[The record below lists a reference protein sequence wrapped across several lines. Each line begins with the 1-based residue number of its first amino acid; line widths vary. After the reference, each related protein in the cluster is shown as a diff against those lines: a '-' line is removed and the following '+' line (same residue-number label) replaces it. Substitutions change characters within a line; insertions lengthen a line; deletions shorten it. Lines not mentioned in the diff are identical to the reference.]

1 MTTAKGREE
10 LDAVAAKVLE
20 GLDDI
25 LRVMQRAAE
34 EIACG
39 KRPEEVDI
47 SGLPL
52 YMARSKEDQS
62 GQVRGVVYAMDYD
75 DYLEMLDRVATES
88 GLCLEELT
96 ELEVNL
102 PQMEFGEDLV
112 TGGFEDFKGICVE
125 RHNQCILQLMEAVFV
140 LLQGRGLSVACIPD
154 EDVLLYLPLRCSP
167 EESPPEMCIRDR
179 PGRQHQAGA

>member
-1 MTTAKGREE
+1 MTTANGKDMLET
-10 LDAVAAKVLE
+10 VASKVLE
-20 GLDDI
+20 RLDDV

-34 EIACG
+34 GIASG
-39 KRPEEVDI
+39 KPPEEIDI

-52 YMARSKEDQS
+52 YMARSKEDQF
-62 GQVRGVVYAMDYD
+62 GRVRGVVYAMDYD
-75 DYLEMLDRVATES
+75 QYMEMLDQGATGS

-125 RHNQCILQLMEAVFV
+125 RHNQCILELMEAVSI
-140 LLQGRGLSVACIPD
+140 LLQRRGLSVACVPD
-154 EDVLLYLPLRCSP
+154 EDVLFYLPLK
-167 EESPPEMCIRDR
+167 
-179 PGRQHQAGA
+179 

>member
-1 MTTAKGREE
+1 MTTANGKDMLEN
-10 LDAVAAKVLE
+10 VASKVLE
-20 GLDDI
+20 ELGDI

-34 EIACG
+34 EIASG
-39 KRPEEVDI
+39 KPPEEIDI

-52 YMARSKEDQS
+52 YMARSKEDPS
-62 GQVRGVVYAMDYD
+62 SRVRGVVYAMDYD
-75 DYLEMLDRVATES
+75 QYMAMLDQVATKS

-125 RHNQCILQLMEAVFV
+125 SHNQCILELMEAVLV
-140 LLQGRGLSVACIPD
+140 LLQRRGLSVACIPD
-154 EDVLLYLPLRCSP
+154 EDVLFYLPLK
-167 EESPPEMCIRDR
+167 
-179 PGRQHQAGA
+179 

>member
-1 MTTAKGREE
+1 MTTANGKDMLET
-10 LDAVAAKVLE
+10 VASKVLE
-20 GLDDI
+20 RLDDV

-34 EIACG
+34 GIASG
-39 KRPEEVDI
+39 KPPEEIDI

-62 GQVRGVVYAMDYD
+62 GRVRGVVYAMDYD
-75 DYLEMLDRVATES
+75 QYMEMLDQVATSS

-96 ELEVNL
+96 ELEINL

-125 RHNQCILQLMEAVFV
+125 RNNQCILELMEAVSI
-140 LLQGRGLSVACIPD
+140 LLQRRGLSVACVPD
-154 EDVLLYLPLRCSP
+154 EDVLFYLPLK
-167 EESPPEMCIRDR
+167 
-179 PGRQHQAGA
+179 

>member
-1 MTTAKGREE
+1 MTTANGKDMLET
-10 LDAVAAKVLE
+10 VASKVLE

-34 EIACG
+34 DIASG
-39 KRPEEVDI
+39 KPPEEIDI

-62 GQVRGVVYAMDYD
+62 GRVRGVVYAMDYD
-75 DYLEMLDRVATES
+75 QYMEMLDQVATSS

-125 RHNQCILQLMEAVFV
+125 RHNQCILELMEAVSV
-140 LLQGRGLSVACIPD
+140 LLQRQGLSVACIPD
-154 EDVLLYLPLRCSP
+154 EDVLLYLPLK
-167 EESPPEMCIRDR
+167 
-179 PGRQHQAGA
+179 

>member
-1 MTTAKGREE
+1 MTTANGKYMLET
-10 LDAVAAKVLE
+10 VASKVLE
-20 GLDDI
+20 GLDDV

-34 EIACG
+34 DIASG
-39 KRPEEVDI
+39 KPPEEIDI

-62 GQVRGVVYAMDYD
+62 GRVRGVVYAMDYD
-75 DYLEMLDRVATES
+75 QYMEMLDQVATNS
-88 GLCLEELT
+88 GLCIEELT

-125 RHNQCILQLMEAVFV
+125 RHNQCILELMEAVSV
-140 LLQGRGLSVACIPD
+140 LVQRRGLSVACIPD
-154 EDVLLYLPLRCSP
+154 EDVLFYLPLK
-167 EESPPEMCIRDR
+167 
-179 PGRQHQAGA
+179 

>member
-1 MTTAKGREE
+1 MTTANGKDMLET
-10 LDAVAAKVLE
+10 VASKVLE
-20 GLDDI
+20 GLDDV

-34 EIACG
+34 EIASG
-39 KRPEEVDI
+39 KPPEEIDI

-62 GQVRGVVYAMDYD
+62 GLVRGVVYAMDYD
-75 DYLEMLDRVATES
+75 QYIAMLDQVATNS
-88 GLCLEELT
+88 GLCIEELT

-125 RHNQCILQLMEAVFV
+125 RHNQCILELMEAVSI
-140 LLQGRGLSVACIPD
+140 LLQRRGLSVACIPD
-154 EDVLLYLPLRCSP
+154 EDVLFYLPLK
-167 EESPPEMCIRDR
+167 
-179 PGRQHQAGA
+179 